1 MILNILIWINDFKIK
16 KNQKT
21 NLPIIFKIYKLTK
34 AEIDMILD
42 SLDIIPR
49 LKLDIIQKC
58 DELKLEA

>member
-58 DELKLEA
+58 DELKLET